1 MHQMSS
7 SKLLIFPF
15 DAKFTFDMDNFAEP
29 LFPKRLI
36 RRFKSEFAL
45 QNYPRYP
52 KENFKTEN
60 FKFLNVAA
68 KQSINSRYELYFG
81 HLIGDC
87 NLNIWNDCESFLRM
101 FFRRGWFQS
110 HQK

>member
-1 MHQMSS
+1 MNHMSS

-29 LFPKRLI
+29 LFPKRFI

-45 QNYPRYP
+45 QNYPRYS

-60 FKFLNVAA
+60 LKFLNVAA

-101 FFRRGWFQS
+101 FFRRGWFQR

>member
-1 MHQMSS
+1 MSS

-29 LFPKRLI
+29 FFPKRFI

-52 KENFKTEN
+52 KENFKTE
-60 FKFLNVAA
+60 F
-68 KQSINSRYELYFG
+68 
-81 HLIGDC
+81 
-87 NLNIWNDCESFLRM
+87 
-101 FFRRGWFQS
+101 
-110 HQK
+110 